1 MRCLIMNVFKQA
13 IEFYGETNQKRML
26 QEECAEL
33 IQAISKDIR
42 GEQHNVE
49 EEIADVLIL
58 LEQALRIY
66 DKDIVSGWY
75 DYKIKLLKTKIKE
88 GVK

>member
-1 MRCLIMNVFKQA
+1 MNVFKQA

>member
-1 MRCLIMNVFKQA
+1 MNVFKQA

-42 GEQHNVE
+42 CKQHNVE
-49 EEIADVLIL
+49 EEIADVMIL
-58 LEQALRIY
+58 LEQALLLY
-66 DKDIVSGWY
+66 DKSIINGWY
-75 DYKIKLLKTKIKE
+75 NYKINLLKDKIKE
-88 GVK
+88 GDN

>member
-1 MRCLIMNVFKQA
+1 MNVFKQA

-58 LEQALRIY
+58 LEQVLRIY